1 MKTRIL
7 LLMATALFAVLGFTA
22 CSDSSDMESATPGSD
37 QLGEPIKAQ
46 FTISIPMGSTTRMSA
61 ATVQNGE
68 DISSFRGIDFI
79 SLWPSSDAII
89 GASSTLGNKISL
101 TQILRPEQLT
111 VNNYIPSGKLVT
123 NNKSVL
129 YGDVMINEGTQSF
142 LFYGKAI
149 DNTADVKI
157 TEAADKFKFGML
169 NATTTASTATNPSA
183 FTFSPVPI
191 VANTSDGADKR
202 SSIVTYLNSI
212 AQAKYTDTADHPW
225 SSETNAVLAAL
236 YTNFITMK
244 AGSSAN
250 LQAAINDLYNGLKEN
265 AHTVATAVV
274 AAINNS
280 DYVTI
285 TTDATTNVSTVTF
298 NDNIAGYPG
307 DINLPDGSA
316 VLTYDATSR
325 EFSYVATNIS
335 YPGSTPEASSMN
347 VANIGSFVYP
357 ANLYYW
363 VNSPIKVSNSS
374 QAANYNGEKSWS
386 EILGG
391 YDATATAITRNTRS
405 VALVNPVQYGVG
417 RLDIKVVA
425 DKTAWADNGA
435 GKEEGES
442 AVALAN
448 VKLTGILIG
457 KQKPVDWKF
466 EPTGDTEYT
475 IYDNIVVSQGRTD
488 GGITIGQTATSYQN
502 HTLVLETAGSEDESV
517 NVALEFVNN
526 GKTFWG
532 KDGRV
537 PTGTK
542 FYLLGKLDMSEATD
556 ATKANTGNKVFK
568 QDYITSATFTI
579 SSMKNA
585 LNTIPDLRNPRIELG
600 LSVDLQWKA
609 GVTFN
614 HTIQ

>member
-1 MKTRIL
+1 M
-7 LLMATALFAVLGFTA
+7 
-22 CSDSSDMESATPGSD
+22 
-37 QLGEPIKAQ
+37 
-46 FTISIPMGSTTRMSA
+46 
-61 ATVQNGE
+61 
-68 DISSFRGIDFI
+68 
-79 SLWPSSDAII
+79 
-89 GASSTLGNKISL
+89 
-101 TQILRPEQLT
+101 
-111 VNNYIPSGKLVT
+111 
-123 NNKSVL
+123 
-129 YGDVMINEGTQSF
+129 
-142 LFYGKAI
+142 
-149 DNTADVKI
+149 
-157 TEAADKFKFGML
+157 
-169 NATTTASTATNPSA
+169 
-183 FTFSPVPI
+183 
-191 VANTSDGADKR
+191 
-202 SSIVTYLNSI
+202 
-212 AQAKYTDTADHPW
+212 
-225 SSETNAVLAAL
+225 
-236 YTNFITMK
+236 
-244 AGSSAN
+244 
-250 LQAAINDLYNGLKEN
+250 
-265 AHTVATAVV
+265 
-274 AAINNS
+274 
-280 DYVTI
+280 
-285 TTDATTNVSTVTF
+285 TF
-298 NDNIAGYPG
+298 NAIIAGYPG

-316 VLTYDATSR
+316 VLTYNATSR
-325 EFSYVATNIS
+325 EFSYVATNIN
-335 YPGSTPEASSMN
+335 YPGSTDEASSMN

-374 QAANYNGEKSWS
+374 QAANYVGEKSWS

-391 YDATATAITRNTRS
+391 YDATATAITTNTRS

-475 IYDNIVVSQGRTD
+475 IYDNIVVSQGKPE
-488 GGITIGQTATSYQN
+488 GITIGQTATSYQN

-526 GKTFWG
+526 GPTFWG

-542 FYLLGKLDMSEATD
+542 FYLLGKLDMSEAT
-556 ATKANTGNKVFK
+556 AETKENTVNKVFK
-568 QDYITSATFTI
+568 QDYKTLATFTI

-600 LSVDLQWKA
+600 LSVDLQWKE